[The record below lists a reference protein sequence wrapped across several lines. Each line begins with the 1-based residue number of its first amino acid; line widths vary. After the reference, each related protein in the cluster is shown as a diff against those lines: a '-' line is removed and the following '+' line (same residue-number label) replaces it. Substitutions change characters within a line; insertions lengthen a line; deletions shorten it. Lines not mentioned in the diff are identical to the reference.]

1 MGFVLLAVLF
11 LVLKA
16 LDVGFVA
23 GLSWWWVLVPLAAAA
38 VWWQLADHYGYTQR
52 KAMDRMEERKEKR
65 RQRQL
70 QALGRI
76 DERRK
81 R

>member
-23 GLSWWWVLVPLAAAA
+23 GLSWWWVLLPLVAAAL
-38 VWWQLADHYGYTQR
+38 WWHLADSFGYTQK
-52 KAMDRMEERKEKR
+52 KAMDRMEARKEKR
-65 RQRQL
+65 RLRQL
-70 QALGRI
+70 EALGRV